1 MNYKGILFCLSGPA
15 GAGKDSIKQGL
26 LARNSALSKWVS
38 TTSRRPRK
46 GEIEGRDYFFISQED
61 FEDKISHGEFVEYD
75 SVHGDYYV
83 AMGTKEQFSTALQSG
98 RLIVHDIT
106 VGGVRI
112 LKELY
117 GRNIVCIFIIPPSL
131 DEIKKRLELRGDAP
145 EEIRARLKL
154 AEIEMKAAKDANI
167 ADYVVLNDDLE
178 KAVKECDGIIRQY
191 TGTI

>member
-1 MNYKGILFCLSGPA
+1 MDYKGILFCLSGPA

-26 LARNSALSKWVS
+26 LAGNNALSKWVS
-38 TTSRRPRK
+38 TTSRSPRQ

-61 FEDKISHGEFVEYD
+61 FEGKINRDEFVEYD

-83 AMGTKEQFSTALQSG
+83 AMGTKEQFSTALQNG

-117 GRNIVCIFIIPPSL
+117 GRNIVCIFIVPPSL
-131 DEIKKRLELRGDAP
+131 DELRKRLELRGDAP
-145 EEIRARLKL
+145 DEIQARLKL
-154 AEIEMKAAKDANI
+154 AEIEMKAADDASI
-167 ADYVVLNDDLE
+167 TDYVVLNDDLE
-178 KAVKECDGIIRQY
+178 RAVGECDKIIKGY
-191 TGTI
+191 L